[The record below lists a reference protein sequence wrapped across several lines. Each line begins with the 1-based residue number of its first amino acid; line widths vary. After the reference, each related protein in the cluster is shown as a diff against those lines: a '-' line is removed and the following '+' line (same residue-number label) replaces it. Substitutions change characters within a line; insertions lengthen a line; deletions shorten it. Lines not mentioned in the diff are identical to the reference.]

1 MISSTAQWLVSPN
14 SLVAHCV
21 CVCVS
26 YRYALSNKHQ
36 AYLSTS
42 PLLCLSPFMFL
53 FFSLRVK
60 CVHLSVIPFVR
71 LHFRIA
77 VRAING
83 EFPTSPM
90 NKECA

>member
-1 MISSTAQWLVSPN
+1 MISTAQWLVSPN
-14 SLVAHCV
+14 SLVVHCV
-21 CVCVS
+21 CV
-26 YRYALSNKHQ
+26 
-36 AYLSTS
+36 YLTLY
-42 PLLCLSPFMFL
+42 PINTRPTYLPPRCFVFSPFMYL